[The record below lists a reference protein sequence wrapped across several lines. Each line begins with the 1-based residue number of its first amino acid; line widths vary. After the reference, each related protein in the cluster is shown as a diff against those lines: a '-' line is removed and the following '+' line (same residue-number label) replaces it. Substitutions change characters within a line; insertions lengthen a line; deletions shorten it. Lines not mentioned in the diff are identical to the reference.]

1 MSRVSILRFAIRN
14 WLGGWLGRNLWRPG
28 DFSRRFAAIEL
39 TGALLSPL
47 LYVNARVRARKAALT
62 EAPRS

>member
-1 MSRVSILRFAIRN
+1 LRFALRN

-28 DFSRRFAAIEL
+28 DFSRRLAAIEL

-47 LYVNARVRARKAALT
+47 LYVKTRMRVRKAAQP